1 MLVFIDDSGDAGF
14 KLDRGSSKF
23 FVISCVIFED
33 DLEVLKTSVAIKEL
47 RRKLKLA
54 DYREFKFNSTTK
66 KIRAEFL
73 RTINQ
78 FKFSV
83 RCVVVD
89 KVLIKSYEL
98 KSRTEAF
105 YSYTIKL
112 VLKHSGGSIL
122 NAKIRI
128 DGSGSREFRK
138 NFVTYLRKELN
149 SKEKTIMKNC
159 KLVDSKTND
168 LIQMADMIAGS
179 IRRSYESNKTDS
191 KEYKQIFQKHIVD
204 EWKFK

>member
-14 KLDRGSSKF
+14 KLDRGSSRF
-23 FVISCVIFED
+23 FVIACVIFED
-33 DLEVLKTSVAIKEL
+33 DLEVLKTAVAIKEL

-54 DYREFKFNSTTK
+54 DYREFKFNNSTK
-66 KIRAEFL
+66 KIRKEFIE
-73 RTINQ
+73 TVNQ
-78 FKFSV
+78 FKFIV
-83 RCVVVD
+83 RCIVVD
-89 KVLIKSYEL
+89 KALITSYEL
-98 KSRTEAF
+98 KSKIEAF

-112 VLKHSGGSIL
+112 VLKHNDGSIL

-149 SKEKTIMKNC
+149 DQERIVMKNC
-159 KLVDSKTND
+159 KLVDSKSND
-168 LIQMADMIAGS
+168 LIQMVDMIAGS
-179 IRRSYESNKTDS
+179 IRRSYEDDKTDS
-191 KEYKQIFQKHIVD
+191 QIYKQIFSKHIKD